1 VKNGEAY
8 YGQVFRKRRFWPQI
22 FWLMVLSAGCGFSC
36 IFNSTPLFIASILA
50 AFLGLTE
57 SSRWSHKTNLLIC
70 ASAAVIGSVCGVFS
84 WFDTASIF
92 LLLVSVGGF
101 MLYYRDTGKKFMT
114 AVGKF
119 SSEIS
124 KEKDM
129 ATLLSAAADRIREMT
144 SGDEVFITVADRSGA
159 MYMPGRTGKPNSP
172 IPRNGGAAWKVFASG
187 RAYLTQRIESAKD
200 LPFYRDARSLMSAP
214 LFAEGEKIG
223 VLQIE
228 SHVADAFS
236 EEDLQKLELIAFVL
250 SHPLYVKLSAE
261 GGEKEEA
268 QSDR

>member
-1 VKNGEAY
+1 MKNGEAY
-8 YGQVFRKRRFWPQI
+8 YGRLFRRRRFWPQI
-22 FWLMVLSAGCGFSC
+22 FWLIVLSVGCAFSC
-36 IFNSTPLFIASILA
+36 IFDSTPLFIASTLA

-57 SSRWSHKTNLLIC
+57 SSRWSHKTNLLVC

-101 MLYYRDTGKKFMT
+101 MLYYRDTGKKFMA
-114 AVGKF
+114 AVEKF
-119 SSEIS
+119 TSEIS

-129 ATLLSAAADRIREMT
+129 AALVSAAADKIREMT
-144 SGDEVFITVADRSGA
+144 SGDEVFITVADRSGG
-159 MYMPGRTGKPNSP
+159 MYMPGRTGRPGSS

-187 RAYLTQRIESAKD
+187 RAYLAQRIESAKD

-228 SHVADAFS
+228 SNVADAFS

-250 SHPLYVKLSAE
+250 SHPLYVKLSPE

-268 QSDR
+268 KSDL